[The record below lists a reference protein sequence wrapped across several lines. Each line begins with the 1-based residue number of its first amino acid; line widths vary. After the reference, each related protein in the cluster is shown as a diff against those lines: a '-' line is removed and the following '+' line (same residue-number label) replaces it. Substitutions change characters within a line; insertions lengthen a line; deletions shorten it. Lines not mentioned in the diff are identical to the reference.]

1 MERKHRRGNPNR
13 QDRSKKRK
21 YQDNQFTSENETSF
35 TNISAKKLN
44 VSRDEEI

>member
-1 MERKHRRGNPNR
+1 MERKHRRKNPN

-35 TNISAKKLN
+35 TSTSAKKLN
-44 VSRDEEI
+44 ASREEV